1 MIPDQNSTPTIQG
14 SLQIHK
20 HVLVE
25 QFCTYDIISSDSA
38 LEETED
44 TFFFYFVDEENK
56 FCELVTWL
64 ESEL

>member
-1 MIPDQNSTPTIQG
+1 MIPDQNSTPTILG

-25 QFCTYDIISSDSA
+25 QFCTYDIISSDCA

-44 TFFFYFVDEENK
+44 TFFFSTLWMKKTSFVNQ
-56 FCELVTWL
+56 
-64 ESEL
+64 